1 MRRLCKLLNAAALGA
16 ALLCLPG
23 LSGSAVA
30 LTAREVTG
38 KMSPDQKSGYL
49 AGLADMTVFQAG
61 LAGDKTRAQ
70 CIYDA
75 FYKNIGKQADAWQR
89 LDEALLE
96 FPDKRAE
103 SILFLLVQKMCGGS

>member
-1 MRRLCKLLNAAALGA
+1 MRRLRNLSLVAAFGA
-16 ALLCLPG
+16 ALLCSPG
-23 LSGSAVA
+23 FSGSAAA

-38 KMSPDQKSGYL
+38 KMTPDQKSGYL
-49 AGLADMTVFQAG
+49 AGLADMTVFQAA

-75 FYKNIGKQADAWQR
+75 FYKDIGRQGDAWQR
-89 LDEALLE
+89 LDDALRD

-103 SILFLLVQKMCGGS
+103 SILFLLVQKICG

>member
-1 MRRLCKLLNAAALGA
+1 MRRLSNLLNAATMGA
-16 ALLCLPG
+16 ALICSPG
-23 LSGSAVA
+23 LSGSVAA

-49 AGLADMTVFQAG
+49 AGLADMSVFQAG
-61 LAGDKTRAQ
+61 LDGDKTRAR

-75 FYKNIGKQADAWQR
+75 FYKDIGKQGDAWQR
-89 LDEALLE
+89 LDEALRE

-103 SILFLLVQKMCGGS
+103 SILFLLVQKLCG